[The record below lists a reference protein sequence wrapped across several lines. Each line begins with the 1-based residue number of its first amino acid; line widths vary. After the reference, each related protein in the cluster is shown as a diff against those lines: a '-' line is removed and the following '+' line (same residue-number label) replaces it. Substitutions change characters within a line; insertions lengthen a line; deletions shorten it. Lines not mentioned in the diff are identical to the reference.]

1 MPAPDPDK
9 TDLAL
14 CVVVIALVVLWV
26 FLMTREVAV

>member
-14 CVVVIALVVLWV
+14 CVVVIALVALWV
-26 FLMTREVAV
+26 FLVTREAAL